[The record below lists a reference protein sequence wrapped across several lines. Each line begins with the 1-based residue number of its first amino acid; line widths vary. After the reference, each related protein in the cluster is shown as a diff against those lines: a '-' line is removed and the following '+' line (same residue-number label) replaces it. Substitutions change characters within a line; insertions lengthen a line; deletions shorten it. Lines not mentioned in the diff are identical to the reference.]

1 MSNQPNPLNP
11 ISPDRLNQQTLANSP
26 SLQTDLLNANRR
38 TPKGG
43 SDVQSKV
50 AFLNN
55 LSRGES
61 PTPAPASSGCQN
73 AALQRAI
80 LGREEAES
88 ALARASAELSESR
101 SRERRISERV
111 ESLLEDLQTAKEHQ
125 GYQRGDFL
133 KEVKKAKKEA
143 FRAGSTLLKV
153 QEELNNSRAEAQGL
167 KDEVIS
173 EREAK
178 ENAKQEAFERTYA
191 LTGLTEELETLKGRL
206 RSVEANNH
214 SNTLEAQA
222 RRMHREEIGRMSLA
236 EGDLAFLT
244 TPRKPKRSAEDLG
257 STPVPDTT
265 NPSSSYAT
273 PPKRQRV
280 SDVMA
285 NEGGRD
291 ITTPETQCHTISDLQ
306 DDLAYERWR
315 TADLES
321 MIHFMKMECQFKA
334 CSCRLAEYQGE
345 TYVHDEEYA
354 AKMNKVRAQEVAKNP
369 EEPEER
375 HVPVTDKAPRA
386 PPVDASSQT
395 SRSAVDDET
404 LTKTEPNE
412 KPMKEPLIAFSP
424 ATGTFRTIPSP
435 SRDSVEEPQGEP
447 MVLSRP
453 VEPHGLSHIEAISRS
468 HLNDSS
474 KGAAKRHYLFH
485 NSTSGITTPVQ
496 AAAPRT
502 SAEDVKS
509 RSQILGGQGIYDAA
523 DANEHPT
530 TTTVPLRTEA
540 SSPDQP
546 GPVPGTPVNREEA
559 LAQIRARRGRA
570 HSTKRSVSASE
581 TTVRPARTGA
591 TPVRDARRIP
601 GLHQQSATRSD
612 GDLNERRDLSAPIRM
627 FHR

>member
-1 MSNQPNPLNP
+1 M
-11 ISPDRLNQQTLANSP
+11 
-26 SLQTDLLNANRR
+26 
-38 TPKGG
+38 
-43 SDVQSKV
+43 QSKV
-50 AFLNN
+50 AFINN
-55 LSRGES
+55 LSQGES
-61 PTPAPASSGCQN
+61 PTPAPASSGSQN

-111 ESLLEDLQTAKEHQ
+111 ESLLEDLQTVKERQ
-125 GYQRGDFL
+125 GHDRGVFD
-133 KEVKKAKKEA
+133 KEVKKARRDA
-143 FRAGSTLLKV
+143 FRAGSGMLQV
-153 QEELNNSRAEAQGL
+153 QEDLKNSRAEAQAL
-167 KDEVIS
+167 KDEVLS

-178 ENAKQEAFERTYA
+178 EHARQEAFERTYA

-206 RSVEANNH
+206 RSAEANNH

-222 RRMHREEIGRMSLA
+222 RRMHREEIGRMTLA

-244 TPRKPKRSAEDLG
+244 TPRKPKRSAEDSG
-257 STPVPDTT
+257 STPVPDAT
-265 NPSSSYAT
+265 NPSSSYET

-285 NEGGRD
+285 NEGSRD
-291 ITTPETQCHTISDLQ
+291 ITTPETQRHAISDLQ

-321 MIHFMKMECQFKA
+321 MIHFMKMECHFKV
-334 CSCRLAEYQGE
+334 CSCRLAEYHGE

-354 AKMNKVRAQEVAKNP
+354 AKMNKLKAQGAAKDP
-369 EEPEER
+369 EKSEER
-375 HVPVTDKAPRA
+375 HAPVTDTAPRLSA
-386 PPVDASSQT
+386 DASAQT
-395 SRSAVDDET
+395 SQRAVDDNSPPV
-404 LTKTEPNE
+404 KVEPDE
-412 KPMKEPLIAFSP
+412 KPMEEPVIAFSP

-435 SRDSVEEPQGEP
+435 ARDSVEEPQGEP

-453 VEPHGLSHIEAISRS
+453 VEPHSLSHAEVITRS
-468 HLNDSS
+468 HLIDSS
-474 KGAAKRHYLFH
+474 AGPAKRHYLFH

-502 SAEDVKS
+502 SAEDFKS
-509 RSQILGGQGIYDAA
+509 RSQILGRQEIYDAA
-523 DANEHPT
+523 DTNEHPT
-530 TTTVPLRTEA
+530 TRIVPLRTEE
-540 SSPDQP
+540 SSPNQP
-546 GPVPGTPVNREEA
+546 GPVPGTPVNREQA
-559 LAQIRARRGRA
+559 LAQIQARRGRA
-570 HSTKRSVSASE
+570 HSTKRSVSASD

-601 GLHQQSATRSD
+601 GLHQPSATRSD
-612 GDLNERRDLSAPIRM
+612 GDQNERRDLSAPIRM